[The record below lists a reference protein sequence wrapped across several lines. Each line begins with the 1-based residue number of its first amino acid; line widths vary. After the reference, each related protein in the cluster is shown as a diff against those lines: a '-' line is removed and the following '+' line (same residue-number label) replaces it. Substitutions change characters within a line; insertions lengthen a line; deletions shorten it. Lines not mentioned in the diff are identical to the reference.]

1 MPLITV
7 LFILTLYLYVLHA
20 PRKSRPILLGKVG
33 EAYIKR
39 KKTLPL
45 EEKKTFYEAL
55 KKSPKNVAT

>member
-39 KKTLPL
+39 FLWKKN
-45 EEKKTFYEAL
+45 KNTFYEAL
-55 KKSPKNVAT
+55 RKIPKKCGH